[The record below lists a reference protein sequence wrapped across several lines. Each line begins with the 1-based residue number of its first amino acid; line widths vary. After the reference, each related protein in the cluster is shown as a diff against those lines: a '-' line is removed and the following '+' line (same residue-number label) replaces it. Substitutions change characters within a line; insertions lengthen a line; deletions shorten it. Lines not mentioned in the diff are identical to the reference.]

1 MKQRIEWI
9 DLAKGISIILV
20 VYGHCGLNGVPFI
33 GKWFCAFRMPFFF
46 FVSGLLFNV
55 TKYPTLYS
63 FIKRRWK
70 TLYRPYFIFSTILLL
85 LFAIDNPQGFQSY
98 LYDVTTFGWRGIALW
113 FIPVLSATEIL
124 YFFIAH
130 YLPRLLLR
138 FCLLIGCAIVGYTA
152 YLLELPNNYNL
163 WFALTGVF
171 FYGSGNLI
179 GKYLNTLSARNLYII
194 IAAIVLFMLLSFCFV
209 FNGSPE
215 FGVNNLQTLWTYP
228 AAIFGTLFM
237 CTVAILI
244 SKSNI
249 RPIKWVKQLVKFFG
263 KNSYIVLAFH
273 QIILLCLH
281 NTGLYSNGSLQR
293 LSMWIILVALII
305 LINKYLPWVLGK
317 QIQKSYV

>member
-20 VYGHCGLNGVPFI
+20 VYGHCGLNSVPFI

-55 TKYPTLYS
+55 TKYPTVAS

-70 TLYRPYFIFSTILLL
+70 TLYRPYFIFSSILLL
-85 LFAIDNPQGFQSY
+85 IFAIDDHQDFPRY
-98 LYDVTTFGWRGIALW
+98 LLDVTTFGWRGIALW
-113 FIPVLSATEIL
+113 FIPVLSATELL

-130 YLPRLLLR
+130 NYHRLSLR
-138 FCLLIGCAIVGYTA
+138 ICLLIGCAVAGYTA

-171 FYGSGNLI
+171 FYGAGNII
-179 GKYLNTLSARNLYII
+179 GKHLNNLSARNLSSII
-194 IAAIVLFMLLSFCFV
+194 VAIVCFMLLSFCFV
-209 FNGSPE
+209 FNDAPE

-237 CTVAILI
+237 CSVAILV

-249 RPIKWVKQLVKFFG
+249 RPIRWAKQIIKFFG

-305 LINKYLPWVLGK
+305 LINNYLPWVLGK
-317 QIQKSYV
+317 QVQK